1 MRLSTAI
8 FAYAS
13 ASALL
18 TAAACAKGGDLAE
31 EYAQVHKIALRDA
44 RVREA
49 FDRANER
56 LDARIIELDPT
67 LAPYVH
73 AHPSGREVSPAPQIR
88 AAAAPAPAAPKKPFV
103 AAKPKPAPTP
113 AGKKTHVVEAGETL
127 SGLAGRYH
135 TTVEAIQAAN
145 HIQDVRKVRV
155 GETLVIP

>member
-1 MRLSTAI
+1 M
-8 FAYAS
+8 
-13 ASALL
+13 
-18 TAAACAKGGDLAE
+18 AE

-73 AHPSGREVSPAPQIR
+73 AHPSGREVSPAPEVH
-88 AAAAPAPAAPKKPFV
+88 APSAPAPASAKKPFV
-103 AAKPKPAPTP
+103 PKPTPPP
-113 AGKKTHVVEAGETL
+113 AGNQTHVVEAGETL
-127 SGLAGRYH
+127 SGLAGKYH

-155 GETLVIP
+155 GQTLVIP